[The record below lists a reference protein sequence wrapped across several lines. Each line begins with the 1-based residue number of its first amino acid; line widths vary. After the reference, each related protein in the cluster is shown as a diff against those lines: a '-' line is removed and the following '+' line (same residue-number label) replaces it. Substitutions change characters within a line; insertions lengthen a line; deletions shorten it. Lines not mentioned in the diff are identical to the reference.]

1 MYHCFGLKCDLCR
14 EVLEAEKKG
23 CTVEMKLAKITNE
36 VANFPMREPPNLTFE
51 NKGESGIQSWG
62 DV

>member
-1 MYHCFGLKCDLCR
+1 MCR

-23 CTVEMKLAKITNE
+23 STVEMKLAKITNE